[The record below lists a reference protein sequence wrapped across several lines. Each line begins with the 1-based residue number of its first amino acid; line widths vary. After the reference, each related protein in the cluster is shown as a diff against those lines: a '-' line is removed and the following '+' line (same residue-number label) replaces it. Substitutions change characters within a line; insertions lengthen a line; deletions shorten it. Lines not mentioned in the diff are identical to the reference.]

1 MSDGAFDAGR
11 TGGLLRLSQWLS
23 PAFPVSAYAYSHGLE
38 AEICHGRVRDG
49 ADVAAWIEGVVRRG
63 AGRTDAIVML
73 SAMQA
78 GADLDRLHDLARA
91 LAGSRERWEETRD
104 QGAALAATLAAMG
117 EGDGV
122 ARAYPVALGAAAAR
136 LDLAAD
142 VVAALYLQ
150 SVVGNLVS
158 AAVRFVPL
166 GQAEGQR
173 IVAGMQ
179 GAVADVA
186 AEVVNCSIDDI
197 AQAAFGADLAAMEHE
212 GLEVRIFRT

>member
-1 MSDGAFDAGR
+1 MD
-11 TGGLLRLSQWLS
+11 LLRLSQWLS

-38 AEICHGRVRDG
+38 AEVALGRVSNG
-49 ADVAAWIEGVVRRG
+49 ADVAAWIEGVLRRG
-63 AGRTDAIVML
+63 AGRTDAILML
-73 SAMQA
+73 AAMA
-78 GADLDRLHDLARA
+78 PDADLDDVEEMAKA

-104 QGAALAATLAAMG
+104 QGAALAATLKGMG

-122 ARAYPVALGAAAAR
+122 ARAYPVAFGAAAAR
-136 LDLAAD
+136 LDVPAE

-150 SVVGNLVS
+150 GFAGNLVS

-173 IVAGMQ
+173 ILAALQ
-179 GAVADVA
+179 GVVTALA
-186 AEVVNCSIDDI
+186 AEVVTCGLDDI